1 MSDREFDLIVI
12 SDCVLD
18 IYYRIEKLPIGVGD
32 IAISNII
39 ATSPGGACTTAIVA
53 RKLGLNVAV
62 IDRIGDDAFS
72 DILVRH
78 LNDNG
83 IYTGFMRRVHG
94 TVTISNNLI
103 SNSGH
108 AFLGYLGV
116 GMDLTI
122 NEADEEAIKG
132 SRAIYISGFYAS
144 FSRSIINTFTEVTR
158 MAHEYSIPVFLDVG
172 PAIGNGELIIV
183 LIKQSNTIFMNEEEM
198 RRLFNGMTNLIKFA
212 RNNNVNTVVKL
223 GDRGAVLVHNGNV
236 THCKPYSV
244 NNITTTIGAGD
255 AFNAAYMAGLLHG
268 LDPPNSCDLGN
279 RVASIRIQYLTPIE
293 LPNLEKLITW

>member
-18 IYYRIEKLPIGVGD
+18 IYYRIGKLPIDVGD
-32 IAISNII
+32 IALSNII

-62 IDRIGDDAFS
+62 IDRIGNDAFS

-83 IYTGFMRRVHG
+83 IHTRFMRRVHG

-103 SNSGH
+103 GNNGH

-116 GMDLTI
+116 GRDLTI
-122 NEADEEAIKG
+122 DEIDEGVIKR
-132 SRAIYISGFYAS
+132 SRAIYINGFYAS
-144 FSRSIINTFTEVTR
+144 FSRSIINTFTEVIR
-158 MAHEYSIPVFLDVG
+158 MAHKYSIPVFLDVG
-172 PAIGNGELIIV
+172 PAINNCELIID
-183 LIKQSNTIFMNEEEM
+183 LIKQSNTVFMNEEEM
-198 RRLFNGMTNLIKFA
+198 RRLFDDTTNLVKFA
-212 RNNNVNTVVKL
+212 RDNNINAVVKL
-223 GDRGAVLVHNGNV
+223 GDKGAVLVHNGNV
-236 THCKPYSV
+236 THCKPYNV
-244 NNITTTIGAGD
+244 NSITTTIGAGD

-268 LDPPNSCDLGN
+268 LDPLSSCDLGN

-293 LPNLEKLITW
+293 LPNLKELITQ